1 MNRAPQSWAPPF
13 CPNRKCRFH
22 RGDTALWRHK
32 KIGFYTRKT
41 PPYRIQ
47 RRKCDTCRR
56 SFGVSTFLPT
66 YWLHRPELLRP
77 VFHRLIGCSGIR
89 QIASEFKASPETIAR
104 MAGRLGRH
112 CLLYHQLH
120 RPRGPVTEP
129 LAADSFESYEFSQYH
144 PTSFHVAAGQ
154 RSHFFYGFT
163 DSEKRRSGTMK
174 KKQRRKRA
182 ELEAT
187 LGRPDPRAVEQDF
200 AHLLATVA
208 PSVQELE
215 LHTDQHRDYPKAIRR
230 VRHLKVTHCTVS
242 SRAARTADNPLF
254 PINLLDLLIRH
265 GSSNHKRETISYSKR
280 RACAAERLAIFLVWR
295 NWMRPYSIRR
305 KGKTPAMRLGVA
317 NRKVGFEELFD
328 QRYFPSRIDLP
339 QRWKEYYGKTVKTR
353 AIAKGR
359 VHALKYAA

>member
-13 CPNRKCRFH
+13 CPNPKCRFH
-22 RGDTALWRHK
+22 RGDTTLWRHK

-56 SFGVSTFLPT
+56 SFGVPTFLPT

-77 VFHRLIGCSGIR
+77 VFYRLIGCSGIR
-89 QIASEFKASPETIAR
+89 QIAIEFKASPETIAR

-112 CLLYHQLH
+112 CLLFHQLN
-120 RPRGPVTEP
+120 RPRGAVTEP
-129 LAADSFESYEFSQYH
+129 LAADSFESFEFSQYH
-144 PTSFHVAAGQ
+144 PTSFHVAAGK

-163 DSEKRRSGTMK
+163 DSEKRRSGTMT
-174 KKQRRKRA
+174 KKQRQKRT
-182 ELEAT
+182 ELEEA

-208 PSVQELE
+208 PKAQELE
-215 LHTDQHRDYPKAIRR
+215 LHTDKHTDYPKAVKR
-230 VRHLKVTHCTVS
+230 VRHLRVVHRTVS

-265 GSSNHKRETISYSKR
+265 ASSNHKRETIAYSKR
-280 RACAAERLAIFLVWR
+280 RVCAAERLALFLVWR
-295 NWMRPYSIRR
+295 NWMRPYSILK
-305 KGKTPAMRLGVA
+305 KGETPAMRLGISDHEVS
-317 NRKVGFEELFD
+317 FEELVD
-328 QRYFPSRIDLP
+328 RRYFPTRIALP
-339 QRWKEYYGKTVKTR
+339 VRWKEYYRKTVRTR
-353 AIAKGR
+353 AIPRQR